1 MGNLCKFSSPE
12 VGDTIFDRKENSK
25 TDFDNENNY
34 NDNNFQF
41 KSKIPI
47 SSDNNLNNRYN
58 NEYTNIQNNE
68 IDKNEYANIQNN
80 EIDKNENNNINNEI
94 KEESPQD
101 KIEEEKKKEEK
112 KEELEKEK
120 SENQKSENEIKASQI
135 KRSYNKDV
143 FELINKIRQDPSS
156 YADQILDSIQYINE
170 TKEIV
175 KDKTTGEEKEIIK
188 RTFKKKVKVA
198 LSRGKIAFEEAA
210 DELRQLKPV
219 KPFIFNNDIIIP
231 LPDTIEQMKDP
242 HFLKNQGEEKKKNS
256 ILDIYYKDLV
266 KDPQISVL
274 LMIVDDNGKKNGKK
288 RYCLL
293 NEEYKYIAINS
304 KFIDKTFIAYFSFAK

>member
-12 VGDTIFDRKENSK
+12 IGDTIFERRDNSK
-25 TDFDNENNY
+25 SDFDNENNN
-34 NDNNFQF
+34 NDNNFRFQ
-41 KSKIPI
+41 SPIPI

-58 NEYTNIQNNE
+58 NDYTNNKNNE
-68 IDKNEYANIQNN
+68 IDKNEYTNINNN
-80 EIDKNENNNINNEI
+80 EIDKNENNKINNNEI
-94 KEESPQD
+94 KEESLQE
-101 KIEEEKKKEEK
+101 KIEEEK

-120 SENQKSENEIKASQI
+120 SENQKSEGEIKSSKI
-135 KRSYNKDV
+135 KYINYNKEV
-143 FELINKIRQDPSS
+143 FELINKIREDPSS
-156 YADQILDSIQYINE
+156 YADKILDSIQYINE
-170 TKEIV
+170 VKEIV

-188 RTFKKKVKVA
+188 RTFKKKLKVA
-198 LSRGKIAFEEAA
+198 LTRGEIAFKEAA
-210 DELRQLKPV
+210 DELRQLKPI
-219 KPFIFNNDIIIP
+219 KPFIFNKDILIP

-242 HFLKNQGEEKKKNS
+242 NFLKSQAEEKKKNS